1 MKLKMA
7 EPENQFDTWRHYF
20 GLAKLV
26 KAGKL
31 RNETEPI
38 AVAEKTGTKVAERRK
53 DKTRQTFLFTVTAS
67 SAMYAL
73 QQQ

>member
-1 MKLKMA
+1 MA
-7 EPENQFDTWRHYF
+7 EPENQFDMWHDYF

-31 RNETEPI
+31 SNEKEPV
-38 AVAEKTGTKVAERRK
+38 AVAEKTGPKVAERRK
-53 DKTRQTFLFTVTAS
+53 DETWQTFFLTVTAL

-73 QQQ
+73 QQL